1 MPNLYKLMAQALLPG
16 ALVALLIGI
25 AASKGVA
32 TEERDARAVEA
43 TIQSFEQAVQ
53 DFDLDKANSLLAPGA
68 RWIEYSPPAK
78 LDEFEWPRINRL
90 KVAGVRIAFRL
101 RDFRADVEGDVAW
114 TTLTLEGV
122 FSSNTPEGKKLL
134 QPVPGRCSYRA
145 DTVNCK
151 ATFVESEVLI
161 RTASGWR
168 IALGHTSELP
178 RPQGT

>member
-1 MPNLYKLMAQALLPG
+1 MRILLPG

-25 AASKGVA
+25 VALKGAS
-32 TEERDARAVEA
+32 TQDDDRRAVEA

-68 RWIEYSPPAK
+68 QWIESSPPAK
-78 LDEFEWPRINRL
+78 LDDFEWPRIKRL
-90 KVAGVRIAFRL
+90 EAAGVRIAFRL
-101 RDFRADVEGDVAW
+101 RDFHARVQGDAAW
-114 TTLTLEGV
+114 TTLTLEGT

-134 QPVPGRCSYRA
+134 QPTPERCSYQA
-145 DTVNCK
+145 DTVNCH

-161 RTASGWR
+161 RTPRGWR

-178 RPQGT
+178 RP